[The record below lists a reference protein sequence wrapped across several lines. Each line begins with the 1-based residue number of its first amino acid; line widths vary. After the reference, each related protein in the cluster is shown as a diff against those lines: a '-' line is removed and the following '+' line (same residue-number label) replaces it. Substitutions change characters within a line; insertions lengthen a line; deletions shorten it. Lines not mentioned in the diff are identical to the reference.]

1 MEMKLK
7 KANVGNKLLKAI
19 KKSLLIKKGK
29 WSMLKYSCPN
39 DKGDLIRG

>member
-7 KANVGNKLLKAI
+7 KANVGNKI
-19 KKSLLIKKGK
+19 IESNKKSLLTKKGK